1 MQITESILITLL
13 AAVIPIVLTIV
24 ALGLRIQS
32 QLTLDQRSA
41 YGLKAASTFCFVLVG
56 VICVALG
63 HVIGFVLGLFIV
75 GRWLHFQMSQN
86 WANQHAAEME
96 LIWLLALSTE
106 SERPLADEVE
116 NYALGAT
123 GPRQRRLLAF
133 ADDLQNGVPL
143 QKCVPFDL
151 FSRSTKLQLQAAVNS
166 DRLADSL
173 ARLAIAQSR
182 ALSEQ
187 HPELGYSVLAYPIG
201 LLTVLVGCSGFLMY
215 YIIPKF
221 KKIFEDFGTELPRM
235 TTTAIQVSD
244 FTVNYWYLIV
254 APLVAV
260 VALVRRHLVSGKH
273 TSEAAVAVDLLGRF
287 SVRMHAPEI
296 LRSMATAI
304 SSGQTITTAVK
315 VFTQQPGPR
324 LVQTTI
330 DTFIRRVQQGEPA
343 WDELRSLGILR
354 GSEQKV
360 IESATR
366 AGNLPWVLETLAEN
380 LERRWRFRF
389 NMIGTV
395 LHPILILMVSIPIGY
410 FVIAM
415 FMPLIKLL
423 NDLS

>member
-1 MQITESILITLL
+1 M
-13 AAVIPIVLTIV
+13 
-24 ALGLRIQS
+24 
-32 QLTLDQRSA
+32 
-41 YGLKAASTFCFVLVG
+41 
-56 VICVALG
+56 
-63 HVIGFVLGLFIV
+63 
-75 GRWLHFQMSQN
+75 
-86 WANQHAAEME
+86 
-96 LIWLLALSTE
+96 
-106 SERPLADEVE
+106 
-116 NYALGAT
+116 
-123 GPRQRRLLAF
+123 
-133 ADDLQNGVPL
+133 
-143 QKCVPFDL
+143 
-151 FSRSTKLQLQAAVNS
+151 
-166 DRLADSL
+166 
-173 ARLAIAQSR
+173 
-182 ALSEQ
+182 
-187 HPELGYSVLAYPIG
+187 
-201 LLTVLVGCSGFLMY
+201 
-215 YIIPKF
+215 
-221 KKIFEDFGTELPRM
+221 
-235 TTTAIQVSD
+235 
-244 FTVNYWYLIV
+244 
-254 APLVAV
+254 
-260 VALVRRHLVSGKH
+260 
-273 TSEAAVAVDLLGRF
+273 AVDLLGRF

-296 LRSMATAI
+296 LRSLATAI

-354 GSEQKV
+354 GAEQKV